1 MVYDGHR
8 GHRKGNEKPMPC
20 LEDSNFL
27 TLSLE
32 GHTLIPSDYTGWSMG
47 IFLAGSFSHTTEK
60 IINQQF
66 CGNST

>member
-20 LEDSNFL
+20 LEDSID
-27 TLSLE
+27 LSRE

-47 IFLAGSFSHTTEK
+47 IFGIFLAGSFSHTTEK
-60 IINQQF
+60 INQQL